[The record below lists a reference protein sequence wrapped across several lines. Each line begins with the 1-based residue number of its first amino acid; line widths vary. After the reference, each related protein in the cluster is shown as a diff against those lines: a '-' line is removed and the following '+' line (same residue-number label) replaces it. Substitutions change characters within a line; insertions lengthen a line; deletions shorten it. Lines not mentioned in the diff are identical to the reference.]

1 MPNKRPMKRPMTGP
15 PIIGNKT
22 PRVQA
27 TSEISIAILIPGKN
41 DLIFIFHLLKNYPH
55 CILLFRICKGVVG
68 IVLRGNYPYNLLRSV
83 ISDRIVLKY
92 YN

>member
-15 PIIGNKT
+15 PIIGNKP

-27 TSEISIAILIPGKN
+27 ISEISIAILIPGKN

-55 CILLFRICKGVVG
+55 YILLFRICKGVVRDSFEEK
-68 IVLRGNYPYNLLRSV
+68 LSL
-83 ISDRIVLKY
+83 
-92 YN
+92 